1 MGKAEPPDQGWN
13 EAHDLVFVPDVM
25 LPLCCHSPESCGRST
40 IGFYA
45 MVTGSRTYWN
55 ISLRDASIHLS
66 YR

>member
-45 MVTGSRTYWN
+45 MVTGSRTY
-55 ISLRDASIHLS
+55 
-66 YR
+66 